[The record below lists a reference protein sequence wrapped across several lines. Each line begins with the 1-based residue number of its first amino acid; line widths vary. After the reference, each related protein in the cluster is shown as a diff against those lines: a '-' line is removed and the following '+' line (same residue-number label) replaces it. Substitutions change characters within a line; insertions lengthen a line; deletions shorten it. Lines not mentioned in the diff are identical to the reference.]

1 MAKYLIYNFS
11 GELDDIS
18 HLFPNDRLATIAAII
33 QAKGLPVQIWDRG
46 NIDSLTSIGKVRLQE
61 IGNLAF
67 HDTSDTYQALVEAE
81 ADAILEHAFD
91 TVLLN
96 LWQGSGFKFSVDL
109 ATSLKAKDGSLT
121 IVAIG
126 QKVDWYKEHILNLV
140 PSLDGLMLGL
150 EYDAIGALVE
160 GRSLGSIPNMAV
172 RDNGTIKFT
181 PRTTIDPNGL
191 PRPLYT
197 PAVHRGIEGKL
208 PLYSV
213 SLSNQACMG
222 QCTFCPRPA
231 NYGNKIIRKDSDHA
245 ASEVEALF
253 HESGVRCFRI
263 ADSTP
268 APGTLTDFANALIS
282 RGLHTEDIFISSFAR
297 IDISRGEDFQRL
309 REAKIGALF
318 FGIESLDDD
327 SLRRMKKG
335 ITFESIRE
343 TLTRAREADIFTVGS
358 FIFPAP
364 GETEE
369 SRRNLIER
377 LGEIRDVLCSL
388 LALPAGVIPVT
399 EWGQHP
405 AEHGIELHEGYVE
418 KFLIY
423 PFKYLLPFA
432 QWPQAP
438 FSYDLLGKRAKDV
451 THDDVA
457 RPYVEFMEYVKTELK
472 IPYIP
477 DYYWT
482 LAACLHEDSG
492 ALTARF
498 VRDMVCGDY
507 EDIKTVIESFCD
519 A

>member
-18 HLFPNDRLATIAAII
+18 HLFPNDRLATIAAIVE
-33 QAKGLPVQIWDRG
+33 AKGLPVEIWDRG
-46 NIDSLTSIGKVRLQE
+46 NIDCLISIGKARLAE

-67 HDTSDTYQALVEAE
+67 HDSSDSHRALVEAE
-81 ADAILEHAFD
+81 ADAILEQGFD
-91 TVLLN
+91 TILLN
-96 LWQGSGFKFSVDL
+96 LWHGSGFKFSVDL
-109 ATSLKAKDGSLT
+109 ATCLKSRDESLT

-140 PSLDGLMLGL
+140 PSLDALMLGL
-150 EYDAIGALVE
+150 EYDSVRGLIE
-160 GRSLGSIPNMAV
+160 GQPLASIPNLAV
-172 RDNGTIKFT
+172 RDNGAVKFT
-181 PRTTIDPNGL
+181 PRNTIDPNGV
-191 PRPLYT
+191 PQPLYASQT
-197 PAVHRGIEGKL
+197 YRGIEGKL
-208 PLYSV
+208 PLYSI

-231 NYGNKIIRKDSDHA
+231 NYGRKIVLKDAGHV
-245 ASEVEALF
+245 ASEMEALVRDC
-253 HESGVRCFRI
+253 GVRCFRV

-268 APGTLTDFANALIS
+268 APRTLTNFADALIE
-282 RGLHTEDIFISSFAR
+282 RGLHKEDLFISSFAR
-297 IDISRGEDFQRL
+297 IDTSQKEDFDRL

-318 FGIESLDDD
+318 FGIESLDGD
-327 SLRRMKKG
+327 SLSRMKKG
-335 ITFESIRE
+335 ITFENIRDA
-343 TLTRAREADIFTVGS
+343 LTRAHEAGIFTVGS
-358 FIFPAP
+358 FIFPTP
-364 GETEE
+364 GETGT
-369 SRRNLIER
+369 SKRNLIER
-377 LGEIRDVLCSL
+377 LGQIKDVLCSL

-405 AEHGIELHEGYVE
+405 DDYGIELHEGYVE

-423 PFKYLLPFA
+423 PFKYLLPFP

-438 FSYDLLGKRAKDV
+438 FSYDLLGKKARDV
-451 THDDVA
+451 THEDVA

-482 LAACLHEDSG
+482 LAARLREDSG

-498 VRDMVCGDY
+498 VKDMVGGDY
-507 EDIKTVIESFCD
+507 DDIKTVIESFR
-519 A
+519 AA